1 MRNWSRPAD
10 ASATASAAAT
20 CTWCSGPAVMASPC
34 GSASPST
41 ARHLVP
47 TMAWTPTRTAT
58 GSSRDSAYT
67 SWYDRPTAAASGCLK
82 SSSWIPAYGPTRLL
96 SVDAGG
102 PAAAFRMEVAM
113 SRIDETLCSDR
124 RHFLQVAL
132 AGGSLLAFF
141 GDDGRDL
148 GAREVPRLVLTE
160 AQWRQR
166 LSPAAY
172 YQMRLA
178 DTERP
183 FTGKY
188 WNFYGRG
195 IFRCAACATALYD
208 AATKFHSGTGWPS
221 FYRPI
226 ARRNIL
232 ESTDYSFGMTRIAV
246 SCAGCNSH
254 LGHVF

>member
-1 MRNWSRPAD
+1 
-10 ASATASAAAT
+10 
-20 CTWCSGPAVMASPC
+20 
-34 GSASPST
+34 
-41 ARHLVP
+41 
-47 TMAWTPTRTAT
+47 
-58 GSSRDSAYT
+58 
-67 SWYDRPTAAASGCLK
+67 
-82 SSSWIPAYGPTRLL
+82 
-96 SVDAGG
+96 
-102 PAAAFRMEVAM
+102 M

-132 AGGSLLAFF
+132 AGGSLLALGALAVVPRLRAAADTPTDMPGDVLLEIF

-148 GAREVPRLVLTE
+148 GTRAVPRLVLSE
-160 AQWRQR
+160 AQWRKR

-195 IFRCAACATALYD
+195 IFRCVACATALYD
-208 AATKFHSGTGWPS
+208 ADTKFHSGTGWPS
-221 FYRPI
+221 FYQPI

-254 LGHVF
+254 LGHVFNDGPRPTGLRYCMNSPALRFVPLARA

>member
-1 MRNWSRPAD
+1 
-10 ASATASAAAT
+10 
-20 CTWCSGPAVMASPC
+20 
-34 GSASPST
+34 
-41 ARHLVP
+41 
-47 TMAWTPTRTAT
+47 
-58 GSSRDSAYT
+58 
-67 SWYDRPTAAASGCLK
+67 
-82 SSSWIPAYGPTRLL
+82 
-96 SVDAGG
+96 
-102 PAAAFRMEVAM
+102 MEVAM

-132 AGGSLLAFF
+132 AGGSLLALGALAVVPRLRAAANTPTDMPGDVRLEIF

-148 GAREVPRLVLTE
+148 GVREVPRLVLTE

-208 AATKFHSGTGWPS
+208 ADTKFHSGTGWPS

-226 ARRNIL
+226 ARCNIL

-254 LGHVF
+254 LGHVFNDGPRPTGLRYCMNSPALHFVPLARA